1 MEELEVNTIM
11 KIRIINVELEVTNK
25 IQIYLEQV
33 KEEADVLRLM
43 QFFETVFE
51 DLAA

>member
-33 KEEADVLRLM
+33 KEQADVLRLM

>member
-1 MEELEVNTIM
+1 MEELEVNTVM